1 MRFASLAFALIST
14 ALAAPIPSGSLGSL
28 DVFDGREGATLDGIA
43 NAVQDSLNR
52 PDLLIA
58 RIKVVKRLDQ
68 TKSIVKETAD
78 GDNTVVGKA
87 AKAALDGIEKAQ
99 GAEDAEDSLALR
111 REGAEGVPAA
121 SGLTFADLH
130 LGAPP
135 AEDKPDAPAK
145 NAPARR
151 ASGRHRHH
159 MHHGHQKAPAR
170 GAPARGA
177 PARGDPAD
185 GNRSNNNGLPLR
197 TPDLKLIKVN

>member
-99 GAEDAEDSLALR
+99 GAEDAEDSLALL
-111 REGAEGVPAA
+111 RE
-121 SGLTFADLH
+121 
-130 LGAPP
+130 GAPP

-197 TPDLKLIKVN
+197 TPDLELIKVN